1 MTTKIEQTTARQADV
16 FETTLK
22 SARVPEELHDGFW
35 DLWVANP
42 LRATALARRL
52 APPPAVVTKAATP
65 GMQVIELPIG
75 LAQALT
81 AMRGKVGDDQLIQ
94 LMTQASGGFIPSGGG
109 KKSDL
114 DGVQTK
120 SAQPGSLGSIL
131 DGASAY
137 IQSAG
142 NGWPIRERE

>member
-81 AMRGKVGDDQLIQ
+81 AIRAKVGDDQLAAM
-94 LMTQASGGFIPSGGG
+94 LNQASGSFTPKPGG
-109 KKSDL
+109 KVSDT
-114 DGVQTK
+114 DGVATK
-120 SAQPGSLGSIL
+120 AAQPGSLGSIL

-142 NGWPIRERE
+142 SGWPVRE